1 MDHVI
6 LVLVQTTCIMWSAKS
21 DSTERAV
28 DRRRW
33 FIRRNSHEPNINSS
47 NVVYQNDVFPRCSL
61 KIKIGVDRRL
71 NRFGSCEIQ
80 PLNRASFPSK
90 SSFPRD
96 TWPWPKF
103 TWQSCSCSTC
113 LLLPVNT
120 CYPFLY
126 SSIGLRSDT
135 SMHDKT
141 KMVCTV
147 NLWDCILFRW
157 NIFLVGS
164 DLTIL
169 AFQRQFLPFSLR
181 APLTVKFCCLLPLH
195 TLCTWGG
202 INTAWKEST
211 V

>member
-80 PLNRASFPSK
+80 PLNRASFPPK
-90 SSFPRD
+90 RSFPRD

-103 TWQSCSCSTC
+103 TWQSCSCSTR
-113 LLLPVNT
+113 LLLLVNT

-126 SSIGLRSDT
+126 SSIGLRCDT
-135 SMHDKT
+135 SMHDK
-141 KMVCTV
+141 KNKNGLHGQSLGLYSLQVKHLFSR
-147 NLWDCILFRW
+147 LWLNNFS
-157 NIFLVGS
+157 FPK
-164 DLTIL
+164 TI
-169 AFQRQFLPFSLR
+169 
-181 APLTVKFCCLLPLH
+181 
-195 TLCTWGG
+195 
-202 INTAWKEST
+202 ST
-211 V
+211 F

>member
-1 MDHVI
+1 MH
-6 LVLVQTTCIMWSAKS
+6 
-21 DSTERAV
+21 
-28 DRRRW
+28 
-33 FIRRNSHEPNINSS
+33 F
-47 NVVYQNDVFPRCSL
+47 FPRCSL

-80 PLNRASFPSK
+80 PLNRASFPPK

-126 SSIGLRSDT
+126 SSIGLRCDT

-164 DLTIL
+164 ELKIL

-202 INTAWKEST
+202 INTAWNEST

>member
-1 MDHVI
+1 
-6 LVLVQTTCIMWSAKS
+6 MWAKS
-21 DSTERAV
+21 DWTKRAV
-28 DRRRW
+28 DRRW
-33 FIRRNSHEPNINSS
+33 FIRRNSHERNINYC
-47 NVVYQNDVFPRCSL
+47 NVVYQNARFSPLFVEN
-61 KIKIGVDRRL
+61 KNQGL
-71 NRFGSCEIQ
+71 NWFGWCEVQ
-80 PLNRASFPSK
+80 PLNRASFSPK

-120 CYPFLY
+120 CYPLLY

-164 DLTIL
+164 ELKIL

>member
-21 DSTERAV
+21 DTTERAV

-33 FIRRNSHEPNINSS
+33 FICRNSHEPNINSC
-47 NVVYQNDVFPRCSL
+47 NVVYQNARFSPL
-61 KIKIGVDRRL
+61 FIENKNQRL
-71 NRFGSCEIQ
+71 NRFGWCEVQ
-80 PLNRASFPSK
+80 PLNRASFPPK

-164 DLTIL
+164 ELTIL

-202 INTAWKEST
+202 INTAWDEST

>member
-1 MDHVI
+1 
-6 LVLVQTTCIMWSAKS
+6 MWAKS
-21 DSTERAV
+21 DSTKRAV
-28 DRRRW
+28 DRRW
-33 FIRRNSHEPNINSS
+33 FIRRNSHEPNINSCK
-47 NVVYQNDVFPRCSL
+47 VVYQNARFPPL
-61 KIKIGVDRRL
+61 FVENKNQRL
-71 NRFGSCEIQ
+71 NRFGSCEVQ
-80 PLNRASFPSK
+80 PLNRASFLPK

-113 LLLPVNT
+113 LLLLVNT

-126 SSIGLRSDT
+126 SSIGLRCDT

-164 DLTIL
+164 ALTIL

-195 TLCTWGG
+195 ALCTWGG
-202 INTAWKEST
+202 IYTTWNEST